1 MAGKREKPDYIV
13 MKLRQVAVLQG
24 QGMSVAEAVR
34 LVGMTKQT
42 YYRSRRQHRGMSR
55 DQLKELEK
63 ENARLCRAVT
73 DLTLDKLIRTGRPYS
88 RKITISRIKSSVL
101 LVMVKRRSWLLP
113 GTAIST
119 SCRCL
124 EMSTPTR
131 TQASEVRSTLALAGL
146 LYGVVRKTT
155 IET

>member
-1 MAGKREKPDYIV
+1 
-13 MKLRQVAVLQG
+13 
-24 QGMSVAEAVR
+24 
-34 LVGMTKQT
+34 
-42 YYRSRRQHRGMSR
+42 MSR

-63 ENARLCRAVT
+63 ENARLWRAVT